1 MNYKQIIQN
10 IGKYHYLIVNSSK
23 SILLSSN
30 NSKNEARNKALQK
43 IKPIIN
49 NVLGKYIYMLT
60 IRKIKDIDLK
70 AQENDTV
77 KLLGGPIEIT
87 IEKVLVV
94 NAEKLKNEGGWDN
107 NRIYFSKKYL
117 DSKLIVSDNI
127 KKIAYDYHNKK
138 LKTGPFDVNII
149 N

>member
-30 NSKNEARNKALQK
+30 NSKNEARNEALQK

-60 IRKIKDIDLK
+60 IRKIKNTDLK

-107 NRIYFSKKYL
+107 NKIYFSKKYL
-117 DSKLIVSDNI
+117 DSKLIVPDNI

-138 LKTGPFDVNII
+138 LKNSPFNLNII
-149 N
+149 D

>member
-60 IRKIKDIDLK
+60 IRKIKDTDLK
-70 AQENDTV
+70 AQENNYIKV
-77 KLLGGPIEIT
+77 FGGPIEIT

-94 NAEKLKNEGGWDN
+94 NEKQLKNKGGSKN
-107 NRIYFSKKYL
+107 NKVYFSKKYL
-117 DSKLIVSDNI
+117 DSKSIVLDNI
-127 KKIAYDYHNKK
+127 KKIAYDYHNEK
-138 LKTGPFDVNII
+138 LKNSHFDLNII
-149 N
+149 D

>member
-30 NSKNEARNKALQK
+30 NSKNEARNEALQK

-60 IRKIKDIDLK
+60 IRKIKNTDLK

-138 LKTGPFDVNII
+138 LKNSPFNLNII
-149 N
+149 D